1 MSPPGLFVCRLTA
14 GYSQVGSGNLGKWE
28 GPLKTARV
36 PWAAIPRVSLEGCDD
51 CLLLPAPELAPICL
65 KERMFREKA
74 AKRFQCCLASGN
86 VVSSLGK
93 LAQVLTLA

>member
-1 MSPPGLFVCRLTA
+1 MVIW
-14 GYSQVGSGNLGKWE
+14 GSGRSG
-28 GPLKTARV
+28 LKTARG
-36 PWAAIPRVSLEGCDD
+36 PWAAIPRMSLEGGDD

-74 AKRFQCCLASGN
+74 AKRFQRCLASGHLL
-86 VVSSLGK
+86 SSLGK